1 MSEMLHSMH
10 VLQHTYCQ
18 SVCDYSNFLYLPWHI
33 SCCCSTRVYSYPQP
47 KVLGSSDGQ
56 GTFPVVDCVR
66 EQLVSQKCFVPCT
79 QCRRVQPRNYFYT
92 KRVPWNG
99 VQVPPIGALNK
110 VKVRVQVRL
119 GGKLWGVTDLVFYV
133 VVYAL
138 MCLAGQAPRQNCS

>member
-1 MSEMLHSMH
+1 MTTVIFCTYRGTSLVVAPH
-10 VLQHTYCQ
+10 VCTVTLNQK
-18 SVCDYSNFLYLPWHI
+18 F
-33 SCCCSTRVYSYPQP
+33 
-47 KVLGSSDGQ
+47 LGSSDGQ

-79 QCRRVQPRNYFYT
+79 QCRRAQPKKYFYT